1 MYIKFKKELLIHPY
15 VHDSMFS
22 FKCLAPGP
30 FSQEAKNNDAL
41 FDFQKHLQ
49 TGLKV
54 LVLGLRGW

>member
-1 MYIKFKKELLIHPY
+1 
-15 VHDSMFS
+15 MFS